1 MATPNTGST
10 NYNVVQL
17 DGQAFTINS
26 VAVTVLLRDPNG
38 DVLWCTGATVP
49 TNGSSGYAVS
59 ALFAG
64 TGILWQNAGT
74 RTSSTFKPMSQVT
87 G

>member
-17 DGQAFTINS
+17 DGQVFTVN
-26 VAVTVLLRDPNG
+26 AVSATVMLRDPNG
-38 DVLWCTGATVP
+38 DILWANGPTVP
-49 TNGSSGYAVS
+49 TAGTAGYAVS
-59 ALFAG
+59 SLFSA

-74 RTSSTFKPMSQVT
+74 RLSALFKPISNPQ
-87 G
+87 